1 MKIRESNW
9 NKKILIQKNLAL
21 LDQTKFV
28 SGKFFYIKAPECSW
42 VHILNSDVKEEKW
55 HVKFYYM
62 LFINKDNLDKT
73 KWWDYFK
80 TFVNMDENYASSIF
94 YSYYLKLHFLIRLL
108 EIFSN
113 LLCSSK
119 IILYEYIKYYFL
131 HITLEYLYRP
141 LW

>member
-21 LDQTKFV
+21 LDQIKFV

-42 VHILNSDVKEEKW
+42 VVHILNSDVKEEKW

-94 YSYYLKLHFLIRLL
+94 YSCYLKLHFLIRLL

-119 IILYEYIKYYFL
+119 IMLYEYVKY
-131 HITLEYLYRP
+131 
-141 LW
+141 